1 MTNKKICRIYRGG
14 SWIFDTEIAEIVS
27 HYFGSHNIRS
37 YYVGLRLVEVVEESN
52 D

>member
-1 MTNKKICRIYRGG
+1 MANKKTSCLKRGG
-14 SWIFDTEIAEIVS
+14 SWIFDPEVAEIVS